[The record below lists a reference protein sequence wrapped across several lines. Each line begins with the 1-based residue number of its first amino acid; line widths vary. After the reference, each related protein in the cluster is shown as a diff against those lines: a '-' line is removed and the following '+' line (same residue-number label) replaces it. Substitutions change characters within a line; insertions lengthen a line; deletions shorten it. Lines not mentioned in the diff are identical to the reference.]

1 MASALEML
9 LMQGPKDEEMQRA
22 MSSRLRR
29 RQEIGELAQLSGD
42 SVLTPMGKN
51 LVDNVTATTR
61 MEMARADKQAQRQ
74 LTSDYYEQIG
84 EQQGL
89 NHALAVRRQDEIE
102 RQNKWLQENG
112 SIAERRFAY
121 QQSRD
126 DERMRRDLGRDLQK
140 AGVPEMNRLT
150 KEINSL
156 VGPYFPGGEK
166 AGQDI
171 PGMGGTGQMPRIFL
185 SGEGKDIRRA
195 RAELENRLL
204 RIRSGAAVTTPEAQ
218 RLAQELGLAMEG
230 MVTDEDFIRAWPSIA
245 EGLQAISASVTSS
258 YDSRIVGSYY
268 EAYNR
273 DMEQGIA
280 RGVLPTQEGWIEADM
295 TDNPNAAPLPSGTW

>member
-22 MSSRLRR
+22 MSSKLRR
-29 RQEIGELAQLSGD
+29 RQEIGELAQLTGD
-42 SVLTPMGKN
+42 KVLTPMGKG
-51 LVDNVTATTR
+51 LVENVTATTR
-61 MEMARADKQAQRQ
+61 LEMARADKLAQRQ

-102 RQNKWLQENG
+102 RQNKWLRENG
-112 SIAERRFAY
+112 SLSERRFAY
-121 QQSRD
+121 QQTRD
-126 DERMRRDLGRDLQK
+126 DEKMRRDLGRDLQK

-150 KEINSL
+150 KEINGL
-156 VGPYFPGGEK
+156 VSPYFPGGKLE
-166 AGQDI
+166 GQDI
-171 PGMGGTGQMPRIFL
+171 PGMGGTGQIPRVFL

-195 RAELENRLL
+195 RSELENRLL

-218 RLAQELGLAMEG
+218 RLANELGLAMEG
-230 MVTDEDFIRAWPSIA
+230 MVTDEDFMRAWPSIV

-258 YDSRIVGSYY
+258 YDGRIVASYY

-280 RGVLPTQEGWIEADM
+280 RGVLPTQEGWIEEDI
-295 TDNPNAAPLPSGTW
+295 TDNPNAAPLPSGNW